1 MSQAMYTSASG
12 MSSAQTQINVVSN
25 NIANMNTVAFKES
38 SVNFADVFYGQ
49 LSAGSPSTPTSGG
62 VNPKEVGYGT
72 QVSQISQN
80 FTTGTFQS
88 TGINTDLM
96 IQGNGFFTVMSPGG
110 DMRYTKA
117 GNFSVD
123 NNGYLVNPNGFK
135 VLGTDSSFGT
145 TSDDYPIKIPQLVH
159 SEVIPNTAAGSKEL
173 TKLNGIDGITKGTF
187 GAKVYYD
194 DAGVQKELSVS
205 VDISNAKTLDEICA
219 AFNTAFNTA
228 APDALDDKV
237 VASIVDGKFQVK
249 AEAPVSTMNMVPGTS
264 NFLTETE
271 LEVAESDANGVIQSK
286 TLDWVGSLSPSVNKQ
301 LDLSASGY
309 EIYENGS
316 IEVTYSNGDK
326 LRVMQ
331 IEGTTQMEFQYT
343 TSEGIVMHGKE
354 IEVSEDVAT
363 VGNLQI
369 QLAHFMNPDGLEQ
382 EGNNLFSIGINTG
395 EAIYGIANS
404 SLFGGIKSGGLE
416 ASNVDLTK
424 QFADMIIA
432 QRAIEAN
439 SRVFN
444 TANQVMQSLVY
455 LGQ

>member
-12 MSSAQTQINVVSN
+12 MSAAQTQINVVSN

-38 SVNFADVFYGQ
+38 SVNFADVFYGK

-72 QVSQISQN
+72 QVAQISQN
-80 FTTGTFQS
+80 FNTGTFQS
-88 TGINTDLM
+88 TGITTDLM
-96 IQGNGFFTVMSPGG
+96 IQGNGFFTVMTPGG
-110 DMRYTKA
+110 DMKYTKA

-123 NNGYLVNPNGFK
+123 NNGFLVNPNGYK
-135 VLGTDSSFGT
+135 VLGTDSAFGT
-145 TSDDYPIKIPQLVH
+145 TSDDFAIKIPQLVH
-159 SEVIPNTAAGSKEL
+159 SEVTPNENTGSKNLSE
-173 TKLNGIDGITKGTF
+173 LNGIDGITKGTF
-187 GAKVYYD
+187 GVTVTYD
-194 DAGVQKELSVS
+194 DAGVTKNLSVT
-205 VDISNAKTLDEICA
+205 VDITGANNLNEICT
-219 AFNTAFNTA
+219 AFNTAFNAA

-237 VASIVDGKFQVK
+237 VASIIDGKFQLK
-249 AEAPVSTMNMVPGTS
+249 CEAPATSMSMVSGTS
-264 NFLTETE
+264 NFLNETE
-271 LEVAESDANGVIQSK
+271 LGGAESENGIIQSK
-286 TLDWVGSLSPSVNKQ
+286 VLDWIGSLSPSVNKQ
-301 LDLSASGY
+301 VDLSASGY

-326 LRVMQ
+326 LRVIQ

-343 TSEGIVMHGKE
+343 TSEGVVMNGKE
-354 IEVSEDVAT
+354 INVSEDVAT

>member
-80 FTTGTFQS
+80 FTNGTFQS
-88 TGINTDLM
+88 TGITTDLM
-96 IQGNGFFTVMSPGG
+96 IQGNGFFTVMTPGG
-110 DMRYTKA
+110 DMQYTKA
-117 GNFSVD
+117 GNFSID
-123 NNGYLVNPNGFK
+123 NNGYLVNPNGYK
-135 VLGTDSSFGT
+135 VLGTDSVFST
-145 TSDDYPIKIPQLVH
+145 TGDEFQIRIPQIVH
-159 SEVIPNTAAGSKEL
+159 SEVFANVDAGTKDL
-173 TKLNGIDGITKGTF
+173 TELNGIDGITKGTF
-187 GAKVYYD
+187 GMSVTYID
-194 DAGVQKELSVS
+194 DAGDEQTATITATINE
-205 VDISNAKTLDEICA
+205 NTKTLDSIA
-219 AFNTAFNTA
+219 TAFNNQVPA
-228 APDALDDKV
+228 ALKDKV
-237 VASIVDGKFQVK
+237 QAVVENGQFKFKSTGIKEMSTVA
-249 AEAPVSTMNMVPGTS
+249 GTS

-271 LEVAESDANGVIQSK
+271 LAVAEAENGVISSK
-286 TLDWVGSLSPSVNKQ
+286 ILDWEGSISASVNKQ
-301 LDLSASGY
+301 LDLTATGY

-326 LRVMQ
+326 LRVTQ
-331 IEGTTQMEFQYT
+331 AENSTQMEFQYT
-343 TSEGIVMHGKE
+343 TGSGIVMQGKNE
-354 IEVSEDVAT
+354 LTVSEDVAT
-363 VGNLQI
+363 VGTLQL

-382 EGNNLFSIGINTG
+382 DGNNLYSIGINTG
-395 EAIYGIANS
+395 EAIYGVANS